1 MAATSPPEPGRGS
14 WVQITSRIKLGSP
27 DLAALFERGTAT
39 PLANDTSIGCGF
51 APFTELECV
60 VLDVE
65 RTLNGPAARYSC
77 PALGQ
82 DIKVMGIR
90 HGSEI
95 SLTIACAFVDRY
107 TANRRRLR
115 SRERDRSP
123 GC

>member
-1 MAATSPPEPGRGS
+1 VR
-14 WVQITSRIKLGSP
+14 
-27 DLAALFERGTAT
+27 
-39 PLANDTSIGCGF
+39 F

-77 PALGQ
+77 PAIGQ

-107 TANRRRLR
+107 TANLDAYIAHKAHVERVAREAAGRVAGLPVAAPSDRLLTAQTPYASADREKAERLR
-115 SRERDRSP
+115 TIPQRP
-123 GC
+123 